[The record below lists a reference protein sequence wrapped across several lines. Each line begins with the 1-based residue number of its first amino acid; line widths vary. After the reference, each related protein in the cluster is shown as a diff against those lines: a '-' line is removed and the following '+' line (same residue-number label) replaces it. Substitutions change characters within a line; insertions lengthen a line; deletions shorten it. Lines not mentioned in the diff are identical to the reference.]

1 MARFLYRAEAGG
13 QPVSGI
19 QDANSAAEAM
29 ALLKAQ
35 GLQSV
40 RLQNDA
46 MSAAMPL
53 DTRGLADR
61 DYAEL
66 RHSFQARHGLRPFLL
81 MLFRQTGLL
90 WLLAVPGAVLLWLV
104 DYRLWAGLLL
114 LVPLTVAAIALWK
127 YRDARDFDA
136 MLSAIALGH
145 WQKATSLGD
154 RLSRRIRD
162 ESVAME
168 LTVQRACVQ
177 ARVGDTDEALAT
189 LAPWQPV
196 MDMLMP
202 GMYAAQQ
209 ARVYLA
215 AREHDAQLCC
225 HREAVAASQQDPGQT
240 LDYALME
247 ARYGSA
253 ARAHCL
259 LLEVDPALLPE
270 YGDAFVPWVAGI
282 VALRQG
288 RNEAA
293 AASLRLALDKLQPLA
308 GNPAIWPVLAMVGGD
323 AAHALLRLEQSHE
336 AAAIATAVW
345 PVLAVHGDQDQLAAL
360 APVLPANG
368 SREPLAKG

>member
-1 MARFLYRAEAGG
+1 VGRFLYRAEADGK
-13 QPVSGI
+13 PVSGI
-19 QDANSAAEAM
+19 QDAHSAAEAQT
-29 ALLKAQ
+29 LLKEQ

-66 RHSFQARHGLRPFLL
+66 RHYFQARHGLRAFLL
-81 MLFRQTGLL
+81 MLFKQTWWL
-90 WLLAVPGAVLLWLV
+90 WLLAIPGAVLLWLA

-114 LVPLTVAAIALWK
+114 LLPLTVAAIALWK

-145 WQKATSLGD
+145 WQKAASLGD
-154 RLSRRIRD
+154 RLGRRIRD

-168 LTVQRACVQ
+168 LTVQRACLQ

-189 LAPWQPV
+189 LAQWEPV

-209 ARVYLA
+209 ARVFLA
-215 AREHDAQLCC
+215 AREHEAQLCC

-270 YGDAFVPWVAGI
+270 YGDAFVPWVEGV

-293 AASLRLALDKLQPLA
+293 ASSLRQALDHLQLLA
-308 GNPAIWPVLAMVGGD
+308 GNPAVWPTLAMVGGD
-323 AAHALLRLEQSHE
+323 AARVLLRLGQADE
-336 AAAIATAVW
+336 AAAMVDAVW
-345 PVLAVHGDQDQLAAL
+345 PVLAVHGDPDQLAAL
-360 APVLPANG
+360 ASVLPAN
-368 SREPLAKG
+368 A

>member
-1 MARFLYRAEAGG
+1 
-13 QPVSGI
+13 
-19 QDANSAAEAM
+19 
-29 ALLKAQ
+29 
-35 GLQSV
+35 
-40 RLQNDA
+40 
-46 MSAAMPL
+46 
-53 DTRGLADR
+53 
-61 DYAEL
+61 EL
-66 RHSFQARHGLRPFLL
+66 RHYFQARHGLRPFLL
-81 MLFRQTGLL
+81 MLFKQTWWL
-90 WLLAVPGAVLLWLV
+90 WLLAIPGAVLLWLA

-114 LVPLTVAAIALWK
+114 LLPLTVAAIALWK

-145 WQKATSLGD
+145 WQKAASLGD
-154 RLSRRIRD
+154 RLGRRIRD

-168 LTVQRACVQ
+168 LTVQRACLQ

-189 LAPWQPV
+189 LAQWEPV

-215 AREHDAQLCC
+215 AREHEAQLCC
-225 HREAVAASQQDPGQT
+225 HREAVAASQQDSSQT

-270 YGDAFVPWVAGI
+270 YGDAFVPWVEGV

-293 AASLRLALDKLQPLA
+293 ASSLRQALDCLQLLA
-308 GNPAIWPVLAMVGGD
+308 GNPAVWPTLAMVGGD
-323 AAHALLRLEQSHE
+323 AARVLLRLGQADE
-336 AAAIATAVW
+336 AAAMVDAVW
-345 PVLAVHGDQDQLAAL
+345 PVLAVHGDPDQLAAL
-360 APVLPANG
+360 ASVLPAN
-368 SREPLAKG
+368 A

>member
-1 MARFLYRAEAGG
+1 VGRFLYRAEADGK
-13 QPVSGI
+13 PVSGI
-19 QDANSAAEAM
+19 QDAASAAEALT
-29 ALLKAQ
+29 LLKEQ

-46 MSAAMPL
+46 MTAAMPL
-53 DTRGLADR
+53 DTGGLADR

-66 RHSFQARHGLRPFLL
+66 RHYFQARHGLRPFLL
-81 MLFRQTGLL
+81 MLLKQTWLL
-90 WLLAVPGAVLLWLV
+90 WLLAVPGAVFLWLA

-114 LVPLTVAAIALWK
+114 LLPLTAAAIGLWK

-145 WQKATSLGD
+145 WQKASSLAD

-168 LTVQRACVQ
+168 LSVQRACLQ
-177 ARVGDTDEALAT
+177 ARSGDLDRALAELT
-189 LAPWQPV
+189 QWQPV

-202 GMYAAQQ
+202 GMFSAQQ

-215 AREHDAQLCC
+215 ARDHDRLLRC
-225 HREAVAASQQDPGQT
+225 HRDAVAASDQDPSQT

-259 LLEVDPALLPE
+259 LLEVDPTLLPE
-270 YGDAFVPWVAGI
+270 YGDGFVPWVEGV

-293 AASLRLALDKLQPLA
+293 IVCLRDALDRLQSLA
-308 GNPAIWPVLAMVGGD
+308 SNPAVWCTLAMVGGD
-323 AAHALLRLEQSHE
+323 AACALLRLRHTDE
-336 AAAIATAVW
+336 ATAMVDAVW
-345 PVLAVHGDQDQLAAL
+345 PVLSVHGDKEQLAAL
-360 APVLPANG
+360 APVLPA
-368 SREPLAKG
+368 RA

>member
-1 MARFLYRAEAGG
+1 MGRFLYRAEADGK
-13 QPVSGI
+13 PVSGI
-19 QDANSAAEAM
+19 QDADSAAEAV
-29 ALLKAQ
+29 ALLKEQ
-35 GLQSV
+35 GLQAV
-40 RLQNDA
+40 RLQSDA

-53 DTRGLADR
+53 DTGGLADR

-66 RHSFQARHGLRPFLL
+66 RHYFQARHGLRPFLL
-81 MLFRQTGLL
+81 MLFRQTWLF
-90 WLLAVPGAVLLWLV
+90 WLLAVSGAAWLWSAGHP
-104 DYRLWAGLLL
+104 LWGALLL
-114 LVPLTVAAIALWK
+114 LLPLALTLVALWK

-136 MLSAIALGH
+136 LLSAIAMGH
-145 WQKATSLGD
+145 WKQAASLGE

-168 LTVQRACVQ
+168 LTVQRACLQ
-177 ARVGDTDEALAT
+177 AKIGDTDEALAT

-215 AREHDAQLCC
+215 AREHEAQLCC
-225 HREAVAASQQDPGQT
+225 HREAVAASQQDPSQT

-259 LLEVDPALLPE
+259 LLEVDRALLPE
-270 YGDAFVPWVAGI
+270 YGDAFVPWVEGI

-293 AASLRLALDKLQPLA
+293 ALCLQQALDQLQPLA
-308 GNPAIWPVLAMVGGD
+308 GNPAVWCSLAMMGGD
-323 AAHALLRLEQSHE
+323 YAWALLRNGHKPQ
-336 AAAIATAVW
+336 AAAIVAAVW
-345 PVLAVHGDQDQLAAL
+345 PVLAVHGDRDQLAAL
-360 APVLPANG
+360 SPVLPSGA
-368 SREPLAKG
+368 

>member
-1 MARFLYRAEAGG
+1 VGRFLYRAEADGK
-13 QPVSGI
+13 PVSGI
-19 QDANSAAEAM
+19 QDAASAAEALT
-29 ALLKAQ
+29 LLKEQ

-53 DTRGLADR
+53 DTRGLGDR
-61 DYAEL
+61 NYAEL
-66 RHSFQARHGLRPFLL
+66 RHYFQARHGLLPFLL
-81 MLFRQTGLL
+81 MLLKQTWLL
-90 WLLAVPGAVLLWLV
+90 WLLAVPGAVLLWLA
-104 DYRLWAGLLL
+104 DYRFWAGLLL
-114 LVPLTVAAIALWK
+114 LLPLTAAAISLWK

-177 ARVGDTDEALAT
+177 ARVGDIDEALGT

-215 AREHDAQLCC
+215 AGEHEAQLCC
-225 HREAVAASQQDPGQT
+225 HREAVAASQQDPSQT

-270 YGDAFVPWVAGI
+270 YGDAFVPWVEGI

-288 RNEAA
+288 RYEP
-293 AASLRLALDKLQPLA
+293 AASHLREALDRLEALA
-308 GNPAIWPVLAMVGGD
+308 GNPAVWCTLAMVAGD
-323 AAHALLRLEQSHE
+323 AARVLLRLRQTDE
-336 AAAIATAVW
+336 ATAMVEAIW
-345 PVLAVHGDQDQLAAL
+345 PVLAVHGDRDQLAAL
-360 APVLPANG
+360 ASILPA
-368 SREPLAKG
+368 RP

>member
-1 MARFLYRAEAGG
+1 VGRFLYRAEADGK
-13 QPVSGI
+13 PVSGI
-19 QDANSAAEAM
+19 QDADSAAEAV
-29 ALLKAQ
+29 ALLKEQ
-35 GLQSV
+35 GLQAV
-40 RLQNDA
+40 RLQSDA

-53 DTRGLADR
+53 DTNGLADQ

-66 RHSFQARHGLRPFLL
+66 RHYFQARHGLRPFLL
-81 MLFRQTGLL
+81 MLLKQTWLL
-90 WLLAVPGAVLLWLV
+90 WLLTIPGAVLLWLA

-114 LVPLTVAAIALWK
+114 LVPLTMAAIALWK

-136 MLSAIALGH
+136 MLSAIALGY
-145 WQKATSLGD
+145 WQKAASLGD
-154 RLSRRIRD
+154 RLGRRIRD

-168 LTVQRACVQ
+168 LTVQRACLQ
-177 ARVGDTDEALAT
+177 ARTGETDEALAT

-215 AREHDAQLCC
+215 AGEHEAQLCC
-225 HREAVAASQQDPGQT
+225 HREAVAASQQDPSQT

-270 YGDAFVPWVAGI
+270 YGDAFVPWVEGI

-288 RNEAA
+288 RDQAA
-293 AASLRLALDKLQPLA
+293 ATSLSLALDRLQLLA
-308 GNPAIWPVLAMVGGD
+308 GNPAVWPTLAMVGGD
-323 AAHALLRLEQSHE
+323 AARVLLRLGQSDE
-336 AAAIATAVW
+336 AAAMVDAVW
-345 PVLAVHGDQDQLAAL
+345 PVLAVHGEPDQLAAL
-360 APVLPANG
+360 APVLPSNV
-368 SREPLAKG
+368 